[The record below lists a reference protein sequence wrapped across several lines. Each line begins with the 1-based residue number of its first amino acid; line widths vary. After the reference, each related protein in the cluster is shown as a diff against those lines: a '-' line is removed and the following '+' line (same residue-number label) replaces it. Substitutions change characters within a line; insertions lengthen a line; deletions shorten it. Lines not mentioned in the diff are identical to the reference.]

1 MNTIDINNFPDGV
14 LVIHSNSTIECNE
27 IFTTQLKIT
36 QESLFNDGVASLPE
50 LIVDGKRLSFS
61 QHIENLIMAGA
72 DSAVLACSYDDVL
85 CKINKEVFSLKF
97 SLINEEENK
106 GVLVTSRDI
115 TSQYKLTEHTQRV
128 NDKFNK
134 CQAFSK
140 LAAWEWNI
148 KTNDLF
154 WSDEI
159 YELIGYEPG
168 EIEPNFETFV
178 ELTHPDDRESVSA
191 AIGKCLEDGIAYEV
205 DHRLH
210 KKSGQLIWVKE
221 KGNIT
226 RDENGE
232 PEFMLGI
239 AQEVTEIKNALEALK
254 KSETQFRAVF
264 NSSGIGIALLS
275 TEGHPIYSNPKL
287 QNMLGYSADE
297 LSNMVFTEFTHPDD
311 ANIDMNL
318 YMELIDGKR
327 DFYQLE
333 KRYIHKTGKIIWG
346 ILTVS
351 IVFDEQNQPLYIV
364 GMVQDINEQK
374 EMEQES
380 ARLQRE
386 LNQRHKMESLGQL
399 TGGIAHD
406 FNNLLAI
413 ISGFAELS
421 MATIEEEGNTKL
433 YDYLKQI
440 QSAENRATS
449 LVRQMLSFSRK
460 DTSDI
465 EPLCLSSLVNSDIK
479 LLRATLPTTIQIEVD
494 IEQDLPLV
502 MLNEIQLNQILMNL
516 AINARDAMNAKGKL
530 TIKLGL
536 AENVNAE
543 ATVSHQ
549 TITGD
554 WVELSIRDTGVGIEK
569 TIIDDMFTPFFTTKP
584 VGEGTGMGLSVVYGI
599 IQNCNGHII
608 VESGAGE
615 GTIFRM
621 LFPPVYDKQSK
632 VGNIFMKKTNKFKG
646 NGEEVMVVD
655 DEHGVASFIGELL
668 ILNGYQSKVVTDS
681 RTALEI
687 FQDNPDRF
695 ELVITDQTMPGMSG
709 LELIEEL
716 RKLTPKKEIIL
727 CSGYSDKINEDE
739 LMDNNIHF
747 FKKPLSSQQLVNKV
761 CELLENKK
769 IKTSI

>member
-61 QHIENLIMAGA
+61 QHIENLIMADA

-210 KKSGQLIWVKE
+210 KKSGELIWVKE